1 MQRCPLFRLS
11 FSGGSTVVELYILP
25 PVLKQSDYFSLSPA
39 VTEPIYGGQLARDY
53 LEKRVNPVLVQGLTE
68 LCKQKPEDAVV
79 CSASLQPF
87 LSRAIMQN
95 QQYLPHLVYTC
106 MHT

>member
-1 MQRCPLFRLS
+1 MI
-11 FSGGSTVVELYILP
+11 Y
-25 PVLKQSDYFSLSPA
+25 YFSLSPA

-79 CSASLQPF
+79 CSISLQPF
-87 LSRAIMQN
+87 SHVLSCKTNSICHI
-95 QQYLPHLVYTC
+95 HLHAYMYTIYIYIQV
-106 MHT
+106 